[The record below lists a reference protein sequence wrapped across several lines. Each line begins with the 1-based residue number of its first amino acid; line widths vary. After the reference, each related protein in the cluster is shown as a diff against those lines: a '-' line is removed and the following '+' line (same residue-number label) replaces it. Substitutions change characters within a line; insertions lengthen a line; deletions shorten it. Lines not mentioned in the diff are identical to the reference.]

1 MALRLVALIPA
12 DEKFLA
18 KEIFSQAVFN
28 PEFIRWALYC
38 SLVLNS

>member
-1 MALRLVALIPA
+1 MALRLVSLIPT

-28 PEFIRWALYC
+28 PDFIRW
-38 SLVLNS
+38 VLL